1 MRHSKTY
8 LQWDFFLHTQKKHNT
23 PHHTTPHRTA
33 RSSLSGGKMLLK
45 FKKKKFH
52 YTFFRLL
59 SFLLSSFPIIFIYH
73 RCKICILES
82 RLIIIVLAVSSNA
95 FSECSFKICILES
108 GLIIIVLAVSSNAF
122 SECNIYLHT
131 HSVLKHCVLFISII
145 YEFPFS
151 RRLCRW

>member
-45 FKKKKFH
+45 FKKKKFS

-82 RLIIIVLAVSSNA
+82 R
-95 FSECSFKICILES
+95 
-108 GLIIIVLAVSSNAF
+108 LIIIVLAVSSNAF